1 MTGLNRGSPRR
12 RVAGDG
18 MTASEWR
25 TLPTVLTGE
34 ELLDKAFTRA
44 KKAAAGVEDP
54 DKMYRTRKQ
63 MIRMVQSAGDT
74 LSTALVELVYRWPNL
89 DRMTQFD
96 QAMVEAAVG
105 SDDYRHCLG
114 ACHWAGGKVQEI
126 GTQNAKKLR
135 RMINIQ
141 PMHDARREAY
151 GRISS
156 VVHRIE
162 KELNWL
168 NDARDTLRALPSIVP
183 HESCVV
189 VAGSPNVGKSA
200 LITAISS
207 GKPDI
212 ASYPFT
218 TQQLHVGHFTHRRL
232 RYQLVDT
239 PGLLDR
245 PMEKRNPIE
254 MQAIA
259 ALEHTGDLCLFLL
272 DPSEAGGASREA
284 QENLLAEVAVLLPQT
299 PLLVIDGKG
308 DLITDIPSDE
318 WADATKMESALRAA
332 EEAGDEGADELPVP
346 EVRNPAT
353 GHLVVS
359 GTEGVG
365 IERLRL
371 EIVEKISKEAPQ
383 DRLSLP
389 DNWHRERLRFRS

>member
-1 MTGLNRGSPRR
+1 MTGLNRGLPRR

-18 MTASEWR
+18 MTTSAWR
-25 TLPTVLTGE
+25 SLPTVLTGE
-34 ELLDKAFTRA
+34 ELLDKAFNRA
-44 KKAAAGVEDP
+44 KKAAAAVEDP
-54 DKMYRTRKQ
+54 DRMYRTRKQ

-74 LSTALVELVYRWPNL
+74 LSTALTEMVHRWPNL
-89 DRMTQFD
+89 DRMTLFD

-126 GTQNAKKLR
+126 GLQNAKKLR
-135 RMINIQ
+135 RMVNIP
-141 PMHDARREAY
+141 PMHEARREAY

-156 VVHRIE
+156 VMHRVN
-162 KELNWL
+162 KELEWL

-259 ALEHTGDLCLFLL
+259 ALEHTGDLCLFLM
-272 DPSEAGGASREA
+272 DITEAGGTNIEA
-284 QENLLAEVAVLLPQT
+284 QENLLKEVARLLPQT
-299 PLLVIDGKG
+299 PLLVIDSKA
-308 DLITDIPSDE
+308 DLITEIPSDE
-318 WADATKMESALRAA
+318 WAAASEMENALRAA
-332 EEAGDEGADELPVP
+332 EEAGDADSDDLPIP

-371 EIVEKISKEAPQ
+371 EIVEKISKEAPPN
-383 DRLSLP
+383 RLSLP
-389 DNWHRERLRFRS
+389 ENWHRERV